1 MTNGDECVTVKS
13 PAKNILIEKIH
24 CSISGGTA
32 SGSLDSK
39 TSVSSVSYKNLYMNQ
54 ADACYLKS
62 NGGSGTNWRG
72 YNTDKRRLAIRIEC
86 DDHVPCYD
94 ITLDDVNLWTED
106 GDYVTRSWQS
116 AYGKGACLHKA
127 GDDIENL
134 STDATVQTVTATP

>member
-1 MTNGDECVTVKS
+1 MSLSVAFGLVRLTALMFGVGISGCMTNGDECVTVKS

-62 NGGSGTNWRG
+62 NGGSGTVSGIVWDTVYIDG
-72 YNTDKRRLAIRIEC
+72 GQYALA
-86 DDHVPCYD
+86 
-94 ITLDDVNLWTED
+94 VNE
-106 GDYVTRSWQS
+106 
-116 AYGKGACLHKA
+116 K
-127 GDDIENL
+127 
-134 STDATVQTVTATP
+134 